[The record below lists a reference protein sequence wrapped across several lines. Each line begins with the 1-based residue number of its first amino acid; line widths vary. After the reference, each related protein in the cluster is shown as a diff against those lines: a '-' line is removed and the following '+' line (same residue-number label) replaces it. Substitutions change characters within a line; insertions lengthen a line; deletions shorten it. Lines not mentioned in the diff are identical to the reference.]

1 MQSISNHVESQ
12 AGNAGSN
19 PEPSCPYCHHPLTL
33 REIIT
38 MMHGSGW
45 ERLAKVRLDNGT
57 ITLVEAGLVNPTQVE
72 VLE

>member
-1 MQSISNHVESQ
+1 
-12 AGNAGSN
+12 
-19 PEPSCPYCHHPLTL
+19 
-33 REIIT
+33 